1 MTLTPAGLPERF
13 RQAVPVIQGNHF
25 QSLTP

>member
-1 MTLTPAGLPERF
+1 MTLTTAGLPERF
-13 RQAVPVIQGNHF
+13 RQAVQAILENHF